1 MLNAKCSQCNYSKH
15 EKYSYADVR
24 RCIIGKE
31 GVAMFRR
38 KQNRIDT
45 KIRQKRGYAQYLIT
59 GLAVV
64 LMLVGGYFLFLTLA
78 PQTQV
83 LSASFEEWNRP
94 VEPPKVDENRLYI
107 PKIKLNIDYEAGG
120 EEVLNEKAWWRY
132 PERGD
137 PVEGG
142 NFILS
147 AHRFDLGFT
156 PGQTIRKSP
165 FFHLNRLEEGN
176 KVYVDFEG
184 KRYEY
189 TIEKRFDVK
198 PTQVEIEEPTEEHQ
212 LTIYTCMLEG
222 QDAGREVLVA
232 RQTGKDIDPAKELQD

>member
-1 MLNAKCSQCNYSKH
+1 MYNTNQKEVSMFGRKPKIEAKIK
-15 EKYSYADVR
+15 
-24 RCIIGKE
+24 
-31 GVAMFRR
+31 
-38 KQNRIDT
+38 
-45 KIRQKRGYAQYLIT
+45 QKRGIGRFIVPVFAC
-59 GLAVV
+59 V
-64 LMLVGGYFLFLTLA
+64 LMFTGGYFLLLTLA
-78 PQTQV
+78 PQAQV

-94 VEPPKVDENRLYI
+94 VEPPEVGANRLYI

-120 EEVLNEKAWWRY
+120 PEVLNEKSWWRY
-132 PERGD
+132 PERGN

-147 AHRFDLGFT
+147 AHRFELGFT

-165 FFHLNRLEEGN
+165 FFHLNRVQPGD
-176 KVYVDFEG
+176 KVYVDYEG

-198 PTQVEIEEPTEEHQ
+198 PTQVEIEAPSEEHK

-232 RQTGKDIDPAKELQD
+232 KQTRKDVSPEEGLEN

>member
-1 MLNAKCSQCNYSKH
+1 MFQRRSRVEAKIKP
-15 EKYSYADVR
+15 
-24 RCIIGKE
+24 
-31 GVAMFRR
+31 
-38 KQNRIDT
+38 
-45 KIRQKRGYAQYLIT
+45 KRGIVRFVVPV
-59 GLAVV
+59 LASI
-64 LMLVGGYFLFLTLA
+64 LMLTGGYFLLLTLA

-94 VEPPKVDENRLYI
+94 VDPPEVGANRLYI

-120 EEVLNEKAWWRY
+120 PEVLNEKSWWRY

-137 PVEGG
+137 PVSGG

-147 AHRFDLGFT
+147 AHRFELGFT

-165 FFHLNRLEEGN
+165 FFHLNRLQPDD
-176 KVYVDFEG
+176 KVYVDYEG

-198 PTQVEIEEPTEEHQ
+198 PTQVEIEEPSEEHI

-222 QDAGREVLVA
+222 QDAGREVLIA
-232 RQTGKDIDPAKELQD
+232 RQTGKDIDPDHKLEEQ